1 MAMGKPVITT
11 DSVDCRGAIEDGKNG
26 FLIPKQDSMAL
37 AAAIDRIMADTNLRE
52 ILGEY
57 SRRKA
62 ARDFD
67 ERTIVFDALR
77 RLGLP
82 VRESIRAHL

>member
-1 MAMGKPVITT
+1 MGKPVITT
-11 DSVDCRGAIEDGKNG
+11 NSEDCRGAIEDGKNG
-26 FLIPKQDSMAL
+26 FLVPIQDSKAL
-37 AAAIDRIMADTNLRE
+37 AAAIDRIMADGNLRE
-52 ILGEY
+52 TLGEY

-67 ERTIVFDALR
+67 ERVIVFDALR

-82 VRESIRAHL
+82 VQESLRTHL